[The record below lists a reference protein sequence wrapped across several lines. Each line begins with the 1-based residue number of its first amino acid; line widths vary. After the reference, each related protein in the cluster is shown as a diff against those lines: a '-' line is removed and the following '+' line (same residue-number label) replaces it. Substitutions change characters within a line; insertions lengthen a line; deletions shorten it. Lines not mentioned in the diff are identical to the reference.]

1 MLFEAR
7 HPILDR
13 ILRTAIDG

>member
-1 MLFEAR
+1 MLFKAR

-13 ILRTAIDG
+13 ISRISIDR